1 MYQDLRLLL
10 PAFLGETASVRQHN
24 AAFAASVHVCGDDA
38 SVLSRERN
46 VLLGKGGHRQN
57 EGREERLEDQHQAL
71 QCNCQLLLAGPGLSE
86 RTTAVDPCSRRA

>member
-10 PAFLGETASVRQHN
+10 PAFLGETASVRQH
-24 AAFAASVHVCGDDA
+24 DA

-57 EGREERLEDQHQAL
+57 EGREERFEDQHQ
-71 QCNCQLLLAGPGLSE
+71 GIV
-86 RTTAVDPCSRRA
+86 R